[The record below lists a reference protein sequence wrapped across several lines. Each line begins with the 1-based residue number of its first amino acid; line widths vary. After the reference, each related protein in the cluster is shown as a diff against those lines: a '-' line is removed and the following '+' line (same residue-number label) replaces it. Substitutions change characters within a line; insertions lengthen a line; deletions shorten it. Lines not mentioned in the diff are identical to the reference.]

1 MKRPVVYKSK
11 LLYFSNISR
20 YNSLLSHSVSVS
32 DVMAEMKI
40 ESKIIEDNI
49 RFHFHFREG
58 EELSTEVFD
67 GCSDMIQVLVHDQEA
82 IVDIGDGLHINRR
95 VSILSDNSA
104 I

>member
-49 RFHFHFREG
+49 RFHFHF
-58 EELSTEVFD
+58 
-67 GCSDMIQVLVHDQEA
+67 
-82 IVDIGDGLHINRR
+82 
-95 VSILSDNSA
+95 
-104 I
+104 